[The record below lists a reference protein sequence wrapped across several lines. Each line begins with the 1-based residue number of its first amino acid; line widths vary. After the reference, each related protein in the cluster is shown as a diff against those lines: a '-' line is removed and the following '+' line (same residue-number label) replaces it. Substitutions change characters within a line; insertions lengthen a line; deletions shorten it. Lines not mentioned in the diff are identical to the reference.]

1 MPRGSPR
8 LRTAEGKINQIGAR
22 VRERRQELEL
32 KQDELCA
39 RIAAETEG
47 AWNPAWQD
55 LSRIEN
61 GSRIVSDLEVLA
73 LAHALERSA
82 CWLLTGEVVPEASS
96 ITQS

>member
-1 MPRGSPR
+1 MPRGAPR
-8 LRTAEGKINQIGAR
+8 LRTSEGKVNQIGER
-22 VRERRQELEL
+22 VRERRQELKL

-39 RIAAETEG
+39 RIAAQTEG

-73 LAHALERSA
+73 LAHALKRSA
-82 CWLLTGEVVPEASS
+82 CWLLTGETEAAALSVA
-96 ITQS
+96 